1 VFSWENSGANELRL
15 EKVKNSFANS
25 MNDTK
30 SRIRVLL
37 VDDHPVVRRGIA
49 ACLSRHPQIEL
60 VGEAADGR
68 EALELCR
75 ALAPNVVV
83 TDVEMPNMNG
93 ADLVLALSKEAPA
106 IRVLVLSVYHT
117 PGHVLRMVQA
127 GAAGYM
133 FKEAAP
139 EELVRGIERVA
150 SGEPFFSEDVAQI
163 ALNQVVRSNGAGV
176 QSLTVREREV
186 LIRIA
191 DGLSNKEIADALGL
205 GVRTVETH
213 RERAMRKLDIHSVAG
228 LTKYALAQGWVTLE
242 DGPRAAA

>member
-1 VFSWENSGANELRL
+1 
-15 EKVKNSFANS
+15 
-25 MNDTK
+25 M
-30 SRIRVLL
+30 
-37 VDDHPVVRRGIA
+37 
-49 ACLSRHPQIEL
+49 
-60 VGEAADGR
+60 GEAPDGR
-68 EALELCR
+68 GALELCR
-75 ALAPNVVV
+75 KILPDVVV
-83 TDVEMPNMNG
+83 TDVEMPVMNG
-93 ADLVLALSKEAPA
+93 AELVATLAREFPSV
-106 IRVLVLSVYHT
+106 RVLVLSVYHT

-163 ALNQVVRSNGAGV
+163 ALNQVVRGSSNGV

-191 DGLSNKEIADALGL
+191 DGMSNKEIADALGL

-228 LTKYALAQGWVTLE
+228 LTKYALSQGWVNLS
-242 DGPRAAA
+242 DGSRLVA

>member
-1 VFSWENSGANELRL
+1 
-15 EKVKNSFANS
+15 
-25 MNDTK
+25 MTK
-30 SRIRVLL
+30 PISRIRVLL

-49 ACLSRHPQIEL
+49 ACLTRHPQLEL
-60 VGEAADGR
+60 VGEAPDGR
-68 EALELCR
+68 GALELCR
-75 ALAPNVVV
+75 KILPDVVV
-83 TDVEMPNMNG
+83 TDVEMPVMNG
-93 ADLVLALSKEAPA
+93 AELVSALAREFPS

-163 ALNQVVRSNGAGV
+163 ALNQVVRGSSNGV

-191 DGLSNKEIADALGL
+191 DGMSNKEIADALGL

-228 LTKYALAQGWVTLE
+228 LTKYALSQGWVNLS
-242 DGPRAAA
+242 DGSRLVA